1 MGGAFLS
8 RICGYFIFIGF
19 RYIDIL
25 KFFIFFLIFSSHSYF
40 IFLCVCFTYFSTHFI
55 SYFFFG
61 DCLLLSSMS
70 SQYITRYK
78 ELC

>member
-25 KFFIFFLIFSSHSYF
+25 KFFFSLFFHLILTLFFCVCVSHTFLPISFHIFSLETVYSY
-40 IFLCVCFTYFSTHFI
+40 LP
-55 SYFFFG
+55 
-61 DCLLLSSMS
+61 CLHN
-70 SQYITRYK
+70 I
-78 ELC
+78 